1 MKPNRDFHVPTH
13 LPQRLPVL
21 PLRQGFLYPQV
32 VSPFAVARPVSVR
45 ALENAVDGWLVVA
58 VQREAVADPNP
69 SDLLPIGIL
78 ARVVRPPAVNGDRQV
93 VAIQGVERVRLT
105 DIDGPRPYFEAKI
118 ERLDTRWPESV
129 EADALESALH
139 EAVSDVVEGVAG
151 NFRELL
157 EKVTDPSVLV
167 DVIAYVIDAEMAWKQ
182 DILLTVDPLAR
193 AEKVLAQVER
203 AKEVADAQKKI
214 RDRVRS
220 TLGDQEREVM
230 LRRQL
235 DAIRAELGEGDDDDE
250 IKLLKERLVKLEL
263 PDEAQNAVN
272 RELSRMARLQRG
284 SAERN
289 VAIDWLTWIADL
301 PWSKSSPG
309 TIDLAK
315 LEEVLDQTHFGL
327 DDVKRQ
333 VLEHLAVRKL
343 AGTGRAD
350 VLLLVGPPGVGK
362 TSIAEAI
369 STATEKK
376 LVRVALGGV
385 RDEAELRGHRRTYVG
400 SRPGR
405 LIEGLRRAETADPVV
420 LLDEVDKMGRGWQGD
435 PAAALLEIL
444 DPEQNHAFT
453 DHYLEVP
460 FDLSKVLFIATANDL
475 SAVPAPLRD
484 RMEVLEIEGYTQDE
498 KLNIAKAHVL
508 EKLAKNAGL
517 DQADVVLDDAVLEAA
532 IDGWTR
538 EAGVRQL
545 QRVLSKI
552 FRAAAVKKAKDDG
565 ELPLHV
571 DLDHLEDFLGRK
583 KFYREE
589 HESGLRP
596 GISTGLAWSPMGGDV
611 LYVEATAV
619 PGTGKLELTGQLG
632 DVMKESARAAL
643 TYTRSRAAELG
654 IDDGLFATRDIHV
667 HVPAGATPKDG
678 PSAGVT
684 MFTAIASLL
693 SGRAVA
699 PDLAMTGEVTLR
711 GRVLPVGGIKSK
723 VLAAHA
729 RGIRRV
735 ILPERN
741 RRDAEE
747 IPERVKNDMAF
758 VFVTQMDEVLATAL
772 DVDATLPGFSG
783 GATTHA
789 VGGPV
794 QAA

>member
-1 MKPNRDFHVPTH
+1 MKPNRDFHVPRH

-32 VSPFAVARPVSVR
+32 VSPFAVARSVSLR
-45 ALENAVDGWLVVA
+45 ALENAVDGWIVVA
-58 VQREAVADPNP
+58 VQREPVADPNP

-78 ARVVRPPAVNGDRQV
+78 ARVVRPPAVNGDRQI
-93 VAIQGVERVRLT
+93 VAIQGVERVRLSEV
-105 DIDGPRPYFEAKI
+105 DGPKPYFEARI
-118 ERLDTRWPESV
+118 ERLDVKWPEGV
-129 EADALESALH
+129 ESDALESALH
-139 EAVSDVVEGVAG
+139 EAVSAVVEVASA
-151 NFRELL
+151 NLPVQELL
-157 EKVTDPSVLV
+157 DKVTDPSVLV
-167 DVIAYVIDAEMAWKQ
+167 DLIAYVVDADMPWKQ
-182 DILLTVDPLAR
+182 DILLTVDPLVR

-203 AKEVADAQKKI
+203 AKELADAQKKI

-235 DAIRAELGEGDDDDE
+235 EAIRAELGEGDEDDE
-250 IKLLKERLVKLEL
+250 VKPLKKRIDAMEL
-263 PDEAQNAVN
+263 SEEAKNAVD
-272 RELSRMARLQRG
+272 REVSRMSRLQRG

-289 VAIDWLTWIADL
+289 VAIDWLNWIADL
-301 PWSKSSPG
+301 PWGKTSESG
-309 TIDLAK
+309 IDLGV
-315 LEEVLDQTHFGL
+315 LEKTLDETHFGL

-333 VLEHLAVRKL
+333 VLEHLAVKKL

-369 STATEKK
+369 AEATDKK

-400 SRPGR
+400 ARPGR
-405 LIEGLRRAETADPVV
+405 LVEGLRRAATSDPVV

-444 DPEQNHAFT
+444 DPEQNHAFV

-508 EKLAKNAGL
+508 TKLAKNAGL
-517 DQADVVLDDAVLEAA
+517 DRADVELDDAVLEAA

-545 QRVLSKI
+545 QRVLAKL
-552 FRAAAVKKAKDDG
+552 FRAAAVKKAKEDG

-571 DLDHLEDFLGRK
+571 DVDNLEDYLGRK
-583 KFYREE
+583 KFFREE
-589 HESGLRP
+589 HEIGLRP
-596 GISTGLAWSPMGGDV
+596 GISTGLAWSPLGGDV

-619 PGTGKLELTGQLG
+619 PGTGKLVLTGQLG
-632 DVMKESARAAL
+632 DVMKESAQAAL
-643 TYTRSRAAELG
+643 TYTRSHAEELG
-654 IDDGLFATRDIHV
+654 IDDALFTTRDIHV

-684 MFTAIASLL
+684 MFTAIASLF
-693 SGRAVA
+693 SDRPVA

-741 RRDAEE
+741 RRDAEQ
-747 IPERVKNDMAF
+747 IPDRVRDDMQF
-758 VFVTQMDEVLATAL
+758 VFVTQMDEVLAAALETAP
-772 DVDATLPGFSG
+772 A
-783 GATTHA
+783 
-789 VGGPV
+789 GPV
-794 QAA
+794 FSANPEPEPMHA

>member
-1 MKPNRDFHVPTH
+1 MKPNRDFHVPRH

-21 PLRQGFLYPQV
+21 PLRQGCLYPQV
-32 VSPFAVARPVSVR
+32 VSPFAVARSVSLR
-45 ALENAVDGWLVVA
+45 ALENAVDGWIVVA
-58 VQREAVADPNP
+58 VQREPVADPNP

-78 ARVVRPPAVNGDRQV
+78 ARVVRPPAVNGDRQI
-93 VAIQGVERVRLT
+93 VAIQGVERVRLSEV
-105 DIDGPRPYFEAKI
+105 DGPKPYFEARI
-118 ERLDTRWPESV
+118 ERLGAKWPEGV
-129 EADALESALH
+129 EGDALESALH
-139 EAVSDVVEGVAG
+139 EAVSSVVEVASA
-151 NFRELL
+151 NLPVQELL
-157 EKVTDPSVLV
+157 DKVTDPSVLV
-167 DVIAYVIDAEMAWKQ
+167 DLIAYVVDADMPWKQ
-182 DILLTVDPLAR
+182 DILLTVDPLVR

-203 AKEVADAQKKI
+203 AKELADAQKKI

-235 DAIRAELGEGDDDDE
+235 EAIRAELGEGAEDDE
-250 IKLLKERLVKLEL
+250 VKPLKERIDAMALSE
-263 PDEAQNAVN
+263 EAKNAVD
-272 RELSRMARLQRG
+272 REVSRMSRLQRG

-289 VAIDWLTWIADL
+289 VAIDWLNWIADL
-301 PWSKSSPG
+301 PWGKTSESG
-309 TIDLAK
+309 IDLGV
-315 LEEVLDQTHFGL
+315 LEKTLDETHFGL
-327 DDVKRQ
+327 EDVKRQ
-333 VLEHLAVRKL
+333 VLEHLAVKKL

-369 STATEKK
+369 AEATDKK

-400 SRPGR
+400 ARPGR
-405 LIEGLRRAETADPVV
+405 LVEGLRRAGASDPVV

-444 DPEQNHAFT
+444 DPEQNHAFV

-484 RMEVLEIEGYTQDE
+484 RMEILEIEGYTQDE

-508 EKLAKNAGL
+508 TKLAKNAGL
-517 DQADVVLDDAVLEAA
+517 DRADVELDDAVLEAA

-545 QRVLSKI
+545 QRVLAKI
-552 FRAAAVKKAKDDG
+552 FRAAAVKKAKEDG

-571 DLDHLEDFLGRK
+571 DVDNLEDYLGRK
-583 KFYREE
+583 KFFREE
-589 HESGLRP
+589 HEVGLRP
-596 GISTGLAWSPMGGDV
+596 GISTGLAWSPLGGDV

-619 PGTGKLELTGQLG
+619 PGTGKLVLTGQLG
-632 DVMKESARAAL
+632 DVMKESAQAAL
-643 TYTRSRAAELG
+643 TYTRSHAEELG
-654 IDDGLFATRDIHV
+654 IDDALFTSRDIHV

-684 MFTAIASLL
+684 MFTAIASLF
-693 SGRAVA
+693 SDRPVA

-747 IPERVKNDMAF
+747 IPERVRDDMQF
-758 VFVTQMDEVLATAL
+758 VFVTQMDEVLAAALVTAP
-772 DVDATLPGFSG
+772 A
-783 GATTHA
+783 
-789 VGGPV
+789 GPV
-794 QAA
+794 FSANPEPEPMHA

>member
-1 MKPNRDFHVPTH
+1 MKPNRDFHVPRH

-32 VSPFAVARPVSVR
+32 VSPFAVARSVSLR
-45 ALENAVDGWLVVA
+45 ALENAVDGWIVVA
-58 VQREAVADPNP
+58 VQREPVADPNP

-78 ARVVRPPAVNGDRQV
+78 ARVVRPPAVNGDRQI
-93 VAIQGVERVRLT
+93 VAIQGVERVRLSEV
-105 DIDGPRPYFEAKI
+105 DGPKPYFEARI
-118 ERLDTRWPESV
+118 ERLGAKWPEGV
-129 EADALESALH
+129 EGDALESALH
-139 EAVSDVVEGVAG
+139 EAVSSVVEVASA
-151 NFRELL
+151 NLPVQELL
-157 EKVTDPSVLV
+157 DKVTDPSVLV
-167 DVIAYVIDAEMAWKQ
+167 DLIAYVVDADMPWKQ
-182 DILLTVDPLAR
+182 DILLTVDPLVR

-203 AKEVADAQKKI
+203 AKELADAQKKI

-235 DAIRAELGEGDDDDE
+235 EAIRAELGEGAEDDE
-250 IKLLKERLVKLEL
+250 VKPLKERIDAMALSE
-263 PDEAQNAVN
+263 EAKNAVD
-272 RELSRMARLQRG
+272 REVSRMSRLQRG

-289 VAIDWLTWIADL
+289 VAIDWLNWIADL
-301 PWSKSSPG
+301 PWGKTSESG
-309 TIDLAK
+309 IDLGV
-315 LEEVLDQTHFGL
+315 LEKTLDETHFGL
-327 DDVKRQ
+327 EDVKRQ
-333 VLEHLAVRKL
+333 VLEHLAVKKL

-369 STATEKK
+369 AEATDKK

-400 SRPGR
+400 ARPGR
-405 LIEGLRRAETADPVV
+405 LVEGLRRAGASDPVV

-444 DPEQNHAFT
+444 DPEQNHAFV

-484 RMEVLEIEGYTQDE
+484 RMEILEIEGYTQDE

-508 EKLAKNAGL
+508 TKLAKNAGL
-517 DQADVVLDDAVLEAA
+517 DRADVELDDAVLEAA

-545 QRVLSKI
+545 QRVLAKI
-552 FRAAAVKKAKDDG
+552 FRAAAVKKAKEDG

-571 DLDHLEDFLGRK
+571 DVDNLEDYLGRK
-583 KFYREE
+583 KFFREE
-589 HESGLRP
+589 HEVGLRP
-596 GISTGLAWSPMGGDV
+596 GISTGLAWSPLGGDV

-619 PGTGKLELTGQLG
+619 PGTGKLVLTGQLG
-632 DVMKESARAAL
+632 DVMKESAQAAL
-643 TYTRSRAAELG
+643 TYTRSHAEELG
-654 IDDGLFATRDIHV
+654 IDDALFTSRDIHV

-684 MFTAIASLL
+684 MFTAIASLF
-693 SGRAVA
+693 SDRPVA

-747 IPERVKNDMAF
+747 IPERVRDDMQF
-758 VFVTQMDEVLATAL
+758 VFVTQMDEVLAAALETAP
-772 DVDATLPGFSG
+772 A
-783 GATTHA
+783 
-789 VGGPV
+789 GPV
-794 QAA
+794 FSANPEPEPMHA

>member
-1 MKPNRDFHVPTH
+1 MKPNRDFHVPRH

-32 VSPFAVARPVSVR
+32 VSPFAVARSVSLR
-45 ALENAVDGWLVVA
+45 ALENAVDGWIVVA
-58 VQREAVADPNP
+58 VQREPVADPNP

-78 ARVVRPPAVNGDRQV
+78 ARVVRPPAVNGDRQI
-93 VAIQGVERVRLT
+93 VAIQGVERVRLSEV
-105 DIDGPRPYFEAKI
+105 DGPKPYFEARI
-118 ERLDTRWPESV
+118 ERLGAKWPEGV
-129 EADALESALH
+129 EGDALESALH
-139 EAVSDVVEGVAG
+139 EAVSSVVEVASA
-151 NFRELL
+151 NLPVQELL
-157 EKVTDPSVLV
+157 DKVTDPSVLV
-167 DVIAYVIDAEMAWKQ
+167 DLIAYVVDADMPWKQ
-182 DILLTVDPLAR
+182 DILLTVDPLVR

-203 AKEVADAQKKI
+203 AKELADAQKKI

-220 TLGDQEREVM
+220 SLGDQEREVM

-235 DAIRAELGEGDDDDE
+235 EAIRAELGEGAEDDE
-250 IKLLKERLVKLEL
+250 VKPLKERIDAMALSE
-263 PDEAQNAVN
+263 EAKNAVD
-272 RELSRMARLQRG
+272 REVSRMSRLQRG

-289 VAIDWLTWIADL
+289 VAIDWLNWIADL
-301 PWSKSSPG
+301 PWGKTSESG
-309 TIDLAK
+309 IDLGV
-315 LEEVLDQTHFGL
+315 LEKTLDETHFGL
-327 DDVKRQ
+327 EDVKRQ
-333 VLEHLAVRKL
+333 VLEHLAVKKL

-369 STATEKK
+369 AEATDKK

-400 SRPGR
+400 ARPGR
-405 LIEGLRRAETADPVV
+405 LVEGLRRAGASDPVV

-444 DPEQNHAFT
+444 DPEQNHAFV

-484 RMEVLEIEGYTQDE
+484 RMEILEIEGYTQDE

-508 EKLAKNAGL
+508 TKLAKNAGL
-517 DQADVVLDDAVLEAA
+517 DRADVELDDAVLEAA

-545 QRVLSKI
+545 QRVLAKI
-552 FRAAAVKKAKDDG
+552 FRAAAVKKAKEDG

-571 DLDHLEDFLGRK
+571 DVDNLEDYLGRK
-583 KFYREE
+583 KFFREE
-589 HESGLRP
+589 HEVGLRP
-596 GISTGLAWSPMGGDV
+596 GISTGLAWSPLGGDV

-619 PGTGKLELTGQLG
+619 PGTGKLVLTGQLG
-632 DVMKESARAAL
+632 DVMKESAQAAL
-643 TYTRSRAAELG
+643 TYTRSHAEELG
-654 IDDGLFATRDIHV
+654 IDDALFTSRDIHV

-684 MFTAIASLL
+684 MFTAIASLF
-693 SGRAVA
+693 SDRPVA

-747 IPERVKNDMAF
+747 IPERVRDDMQF
-758 VFVTQMDEVLATAL
+758 VFVTQMDEALAAALETAP
-772 DVDATLPGFSG
+772 A
-783 GATTHA
+783 
-789 VGGPV
+789 GPV
-794 QAA
+794 FSANPEPEPMHA